1 MGGPA
6 EPSRKAEGN
15 ARPGL
20 IRRILPVRTTAMR
33 EAAGCG
39 SAATPSCG
47 IGGRS
52 PPARA
57 PALASGPA
65 AARVGLSR
73 QALFGGLVLAGFANG
88 ISEKVYYAV
97 AARGWLAAAFD
108 TFDVSV
114 VIWGAC
120 LASLLLLR
128 RSRDRQPVRSTD
140 LAVAGL
146 AVVLFLVPLP
156 LLSWLALSLVALHA
170 YRSAG
175 DDGPLRRAAAI
186 AFALTIPLLWARLF
200 FATFSD
206 VILALDATLV
216 AWIVGTVPSGN
227 VVPFADASGFLF
239 LNPGCSSIT
248 NVSLAILCACV
259 FVNLHDRRWS
269 ADAMLWTCAAC
280 AAVVFVNVLRISL
293 IGLFPGHYQLIHGPV
308 GGTVAAWLTVGAILG
323 ICLHGIGDAP
333 RDS

>member
-1 MGGPA
+1 
-6 EPSRKAEGN
+6 
-15 ARPGL
+15 
-20 IRRILPVRTTAMR
+20 MR
-33 EAAGCG
+33 EAGGCG
-39 SAATPSCG
+39 SGATSSRG
-47 IGGRS
+47 TAGRS

-57 PALASGPA
+57 LALASGPA
-65 AARVGLSR
+65 DAKLGLSR
-73 QALFGGLVLAGFANG
+73 QALFGGLVVAGFANG

-97 AARGWLAAAFD
+97 AARGWLAAAFG

-114 VIWGAC
+114 IIWGAW

-128 RSRDRQPVRSTD
+128 RSGDRQPVRSSD

-146 AVVLFLVPLP
+146 ACVLFLVPLP
-156 LLSWLALSLVALHA
+156 SLSWLALSLVALHA

-175 DDGPLRRAAAI
+175 GDGPLRRAAAI
-186 AFALTIPLLWARLF
+186 AFALTIPLLWARLV
-200 FATFSD
+200 FAAFSD
-206 VILALDATLV
+206 DILALDATLV

-248 NVSLAILCACV
+248 NVSLAILSACV
-259 FVNLHDRRWS
+259 FVNLYDRRWS
-269 ADAMLWTCAAC
+269 PDAILWTGAAC

-293 IGLFPGHYQLIHGPV
+293 IGLFPAHYQLIHGPV
-308 GGTVAAWLTVGAILG
+308 GATVAAWLTVAAILG